1 MVVVGSFARDQS
13 CVRALSYRMDLARP
27 EDSTAFGELLVRLGY
42 SKDLGRPNPG
52 FEKWRCPAEHEVFLV
67 PRTGRVQ
74 FRVSYMVAVEERRRV
89 AEGFFASVVR
99 GARGAA

>member
-1 MVVVGSFARDQS
+1 MA
-13 CVRALSYRMDLARP
+13 LARP

-42 SKDLGRPNPG
+42 SKDLGRPTPG
-52 FEKWRCPAEHEVFLV
+52 FEKWCSSEGHEVFVV

-74 FRVSYMVAVEERRRV
+74 FRVNYMVAAGERRRV

>member
-1 MVVVGSFARDQS
+1 MVVVGSFSRDQS

-42 SKDLGRPNPG
+42 AKDLERPSPG
-52 FEKWRCPAEHEVFLV
+52 FEKWRSSAGHEVFVV

-74 FRVSYMVAVEERRRV
+74 FRVSYIVAADERRRV

>member
-1 MVVVGSFARDQS
+1 ME
-13 CVRALSYRMDLARP
+13 LARP
-27 EDSTAFGELLVRLGY
+27 EDSAAFGELLVRLGY
-42 SKDLGRPNPG
+42 SRDRDRPSPG
-52 FEKWRCPAEHEVFLV
+52 FEKWCSAAGHEVFVV

-74 FRVSYMVAVEERRRV
+74 FRASYMVAVEDRRRI